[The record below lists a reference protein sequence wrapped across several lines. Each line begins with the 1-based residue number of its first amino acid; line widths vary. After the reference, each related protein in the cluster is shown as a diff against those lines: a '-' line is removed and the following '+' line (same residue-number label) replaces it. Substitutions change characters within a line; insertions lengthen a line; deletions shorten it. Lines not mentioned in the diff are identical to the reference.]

1 MNAANGMTPICEAAK
16 HGNLEVINVLLSQ
29 HRPPADLIDSTGQG
43 HMDPWQ
49 VRLPVIEA
57 HMLSLVVSQWAQK
70 GLNDIKTTGES
81 AKDMK
86 ARWKECVARLK
97 LEYTERDLEMKPYA
111 GMKGTKDTEDEPF
124 SPTSIANRESLTGSS
139 GPAC

>member
-1 MNAANGMTPICEAAK
+1 M
-16 HGNLEVINVLLSQ
+16 
-29 HRPPADLIDSTGQG
+29 
-43 HMDPWQ
+43 
-49 VRLPVIEA
+49 
-57 HMLSLVVSQWAQK
+57 VSQWAQK